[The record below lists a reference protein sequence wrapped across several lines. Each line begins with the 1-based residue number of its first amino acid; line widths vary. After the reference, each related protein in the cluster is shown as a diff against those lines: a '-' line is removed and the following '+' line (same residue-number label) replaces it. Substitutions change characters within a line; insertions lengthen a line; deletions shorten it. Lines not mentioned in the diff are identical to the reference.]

1 MPDIAGLEPLSI
13 LAGRVG
19 AILRE
24 RRQTVAVAE
33 SSAGGLVSAA
43 LLAIPGASAFFLG
56 GAVVYSRR
64 AGKALL
70 GLTAEDMAGMRAET
84 EPYASFIAGRIRGSH
99 RATWG
104 IAESGAAGPS
114 GSPYGDAPG
123 HVRGRRRRGCGQP
136 DDRNRRCGPRVEH
149 GCLCAAT
156 APAVPPDAAGAGS
169 PSARLLVRL
178 HPRRLDHLPHFSV
191 SAARWVR
198 SASGVTLSIGTASVL
213 SSAKRCLTMSSC
225 SAARR
230 AVLSFSITAG
240 GVPLGA

>member
-1 MPDIAGLEPLSI
+1 MSDTAGLEPLSI
-13 LAGRVG
+13 LAERVG

-70 GLTAEDMAGMRAET
+70 GLTPEDMAGMRAET
-84 EPYASFIAGRIRGSH
+84 EPYASFIAGRIRESH

-123 HVRGRRRRGCGQP
+123 HVCVAIAG
-136 DDRNRRCGPRVEH
+136 E
-149 GCLCAAT
+149 AT
-156 APAVPPDAAGAGS
+156 ASRTIETADLDRAS
-169 PSARLLVRL
+169 NMDMFARQLLL
-178 HPRRLDHLPHFSV
+178 LFHETLLAQPRETP
-191 SAARWVR
+191 
-198 SASGVTLSIGTASVL
+198 G
-213 SSAKRCLTMSSC
+213 
-225 SAARR
+225 
-230 AVLSFSITAG
+230 
-240 GVPLGA
+240 

>member
-1 MPDIAGLEPLSI
+1 MSDTAGLEPLSI
-13 LAGRVG
+13 LADRVG

-114 GSPYGDAPG
+114 GSPYGE
-123 HVRGRRRRGCGQP
+123 RRGMCAWPSPERPRQAGRSKP
-136 DDRNRRCGPRVEH
+136 PTRTACRTWTSLRGSCSCCSTRRCWRNQQRLAERDPNPPAPPPPGSPCPTSRSRPP
-149 GCLCAAT
+149 GGCAALR
-156 APAVPPDAAGAGS
+156 ASPCPWRPPRCSVRRSGA
-169 PSARLLVRL
+169 
-178 HPRRLDHLPHFSV
+178 
-191 SAARWVR
+191 
-198 SASGVTLSIGTASVL
+198 
-213 SSAKRCLTMSSC
+213 
-225 SAARR
+225 
-230 AVLSFSITAG
+230 
-240 GVPLGA
+240 

>member
-1 MPDIAGLEPLSI
+1 MPDTAGLEPLSI

-123 HVRGRRRRGCGQP
+123 HVCVAVAGEAAASRTIETA
-136 DDRNRRCGPRVEH
+136 DADRASNMDVF
-149 GCLCAAT
+149 
-156 APAVPPDAAGAGS
+156 
-169 PSARLLVRL
+169 ARQLLL
-178 HPRRLDHLPHFSV
+178 LFHQ
-191 SAARWVR
+191 
-198 SASGVTLSIGTASVL
+198 TLLAQD
-213 SSAKRCLTMSSC
+213 
-225 SAARR
+225 RR
-230 AVLSFSITAG
+230 APGS
-240 GVPLGA
+240 